1 MGPTV
6 SGWGGGNPHAL
17 FFSQIAPLHFIYL
30 YAENSQIKVKKL
42 LHTVGF
48 EPTTDHDSPRIEAT
62 RPTAPLR
69 LTEKIIFI

>member
-1 MGPTV
+1 M
-6 SGWGGGNPHAL
+6 
-17 FFSQIAPLHFIYL
+17 
-30 YAENSQIKVKKL
+30 
-42 LHTVGF
+42 GF